1 MENKNKLIEL
11 SIVESKQISG
21 GTNYFAYAM
30 GYIVGRAAAAVKG
43 AYSRGYDAAK
53 ENCEC
58 K

>member
-30 GYIVGRAAAAVKG
+30 GYIVGRAISTYKG
-43 AYSRGYDAAK
+43 AYQDGYDSAQDQ
-53 ENCEC
+53 CEC
-58 K
+58 D